1 MSETLYQK
9 NLDIFQSTL
18 QNFPPRAYEVFG
30 LTLLYSLP
38 PDAVTREKH
47 RLGVLPRSPLDFY
60 NLGVLFSAKGR
71 HEEALKLYQ
80 QAVEVWGDFPE
91 LFYNLGLTY
100 EHLKQK
106 AKAVE
111 AYQKFVDLSRKNE
124 SEEVKNEVRQIKAQ
138 IKLLKG

>member
-1 MSETLYQK
+1 MSETLYLK
-9 NLDIFQSTL
+9 NLEFFQSSL
-18 QNFPPRAYEVFG
+18 QNYPARAYEVFG
-30 LTLLYSLP
+30 LTFLYSLP
-38 PDAVTREKH
+38 PESVTREKH

-60 NLGVLFSAKGR
+60 NLGVLFSEEGR

-80 QAVEVWGDFPE
+80 QAVEVGGDFPD
-91 LFYNLGLTY
+91 LFINLGLTY

-106 AKAVE
+106 AKAAE

-124 SEEVKNEVRQIKAQ
+124 SEEVKSEVRQIKAQ